1 MALITTAP
9 RGTQDVLPEESSKIK
24 YLEQTLTGTAADFGF
39 SEMRFPT
46 FEHTELFH
54 RSVGDTTDIVQKEMY
69 TFEDKGGRS
78 ITLRPEGTASAVRL
92 LLEHGLDKGLLPV
105 KSYYLVPCYRYEKP
119 QAGRLRE
126 FHQFGV
132 EFFGAATPESDC
144 EVISLAHECLRR
156 LGVHGISLNINS
168 IGCPE
173 CRAEYKK
180 ALVEYLSKSEE
191 HLCEQCRSRLRTN
204 PLRVLDCKDPDC
216 KPYVKDAPRITDYLC
231 DSCSTHFES
240 VKKSLSDNGIEYV
253 VDPLIVRGLDYYNGI
268 VFEFVSS
275 EIGAQGTVCGGGRY
289 DGLANSMG
297 GSEICGLGFG
307 MGIERMMLLLEKQ
320 GLIPDCGK
328 KCALYIGSMGD
339 SARAQAFK
347 LAMQLRSTGVFAE
360 FDSVGRSVKAQ
371 MKYAD
376 KISAQYTVIL
386 GDDELASGTCRL
398 KNMSDGST
406 EDVKI
411 ADLAARFA
419 K

>member
-24 YLEQTLTGTAADFGF
+24 YLEKTLTDTATDFGF

-105 KSYYLVPCYRYEKP
+105 KSYYLVPCFRYEKP

-132 EFFGAATPESDC
+132 EFFGTSAPESDC
-144 EVISLAHECLRR
+144 EVIALANECLKR
-156 LGVHGISLNINS
+156 LGVRGISLNINS

-173 CRAEYKK
+173 CRAEYKN
-180 ALVEYLSKSEE
+180 ALIEYLSKSED
-191 HLCEQCRSRLRTN
+191 HLCEQCKSRLRTN
-204 PLRVLDCKDPDC
+204 PLRVLDCKEPGC
-216 KPYVKDAPRITDYLC
+216 KPYVKDAPRIIDYLC
-231 DSCSTHFES
+231 DSCSEHFES
-240 VKKSLSDNGIEYV
+240 VKRILSDNGIEYT

-268 VFEFVSS
+268 VFEFVSN

-320 GLIPDCGK
+320 GIIPDCSK
-328 KCALYIGSMGD
+328 KCTVYIGSMGD
-339 SARAQAFK
+339 SARAEAFK
-347 LAMQLRSTGVFAE
+347 LAMQLRASGIFAE

-376 KISAQYTVIL
+376 KINAQFTVIL
-386 GDDELASGTCRL
+386 GDDELSSGICRL
-398 KNMSDGST
+398 KNMSDGNT
-406 EDVKI
+406 EEIKT
-411 ADLAARFA
+411 ADLATHFS